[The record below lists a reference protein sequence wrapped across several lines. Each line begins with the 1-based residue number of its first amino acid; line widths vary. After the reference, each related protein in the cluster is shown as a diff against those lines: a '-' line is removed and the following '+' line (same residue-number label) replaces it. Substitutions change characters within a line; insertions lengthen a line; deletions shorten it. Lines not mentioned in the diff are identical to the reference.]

1 MTRFRVEQLIQYERN
16 RSLRTN
22 LPLSVLILNFD
33 GLELI
38 KNKQGSHGIKKM
50 WAMII
55 NIINAEVRISDTLG
69 IWQSQQLL
77 ILSPETNAEGVRVL
91 NNKIINA
98 IDNYDFN
105 SPFLPKMV
113 SQVGTLK
120 KEDIDYFIHKIE
132 NNLKEKLLH

>member
-1 MTRFRVEQLIQYERN
+1 MYFENAILA
-16 RSLRTN
+16 SLSGDLN
-22 LPLSVLILNFD
+22 L
-33 GLELI
+33 E
-38 KNKQGSHGIKKM
+38 
-50 WAMII
+50 MII

-98 IDNYDFN
+98 IENYDFN

-132 NNLKEKLLH
+132 NNLGHISHQYSCYPTKKCNRF